1 MFLSSNLFLE
11 NKTSRGL
18 KTLEKTANSLI
29 NNRKKCFNKLFQNKS
44 QRFRQILCFIKH
56 SLAVHDD
63 LYFFSHIAV
72 TFLVGFLAYAKIST
86 DFFKDC
92 LPNPQ

>member
-29 NNRKKCFNKLFQNKS
+29 NNRKKYLSSSFKTKV
-44 QRFRQILCFIKH
+44 K
-56 SLAVHDD
+56 D
-63 LYFFSHIAV
+63 LDKYCA
-72 TFLVGFLAYAKIST
+72 L
-86 DFFKDC
+86 
-92 LPNPQ
+92 